1 MSNFVID
8 MAGRAAGLSEAQITK
23 LEADA
28 PGIAALVH
36 TLREAAPLFIQAQAL
51 YEKAKP
57 LIAQAFAE
65 LPTLD
70 ADAQIIIGVL
80 AKGAAAASGS
90 GPGSKAGGA
99 VGG

>member
-8 MAGRAAGLSEAQITK
+8 MAGRAAGLSETQIAK

-36 TLREAAPLFIQAQAL
+36 TLAEAKPLFEQAQAL

-57 LIAQAFAE
+57 LIAQALAE

-70 ADAQIIIGVL
+70 ADAQIIVGVL
-80 AKGAAAASGS
+80 AKGKAAS
-90 GPGSKAGGA
+90 GPGSQTGGGIGA
-99 VGG
+99 